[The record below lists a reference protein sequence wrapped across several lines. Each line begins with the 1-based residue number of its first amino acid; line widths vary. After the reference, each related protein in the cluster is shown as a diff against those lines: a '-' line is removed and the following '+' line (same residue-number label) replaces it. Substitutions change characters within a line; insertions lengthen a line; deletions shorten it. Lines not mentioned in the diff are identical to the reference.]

1 MSKWC
6 ILPDPVFIILIRF
19 HQLIFT
25 PFSKNYLIFAI
36 FHNPNSFSFILAKLS
51 IIHIFLWIPLES
63 KPIFTSFIQDV
74 VLPSAEIDLSRE
86 VPDNCKVAC
95 DNYNAVRVFF
105 EADLFSWNLKVLED
119 LLGFMEELLLA
130 LFSWKEWVRE
140 YFRYFDRNILL
151 LSLWRKTNF
160 FHSRQRGSIRNFLNN
175 LSRGFSDNLL
185 SFFLSIDNIHLWLI
199 LVIGYLLLLRCFSY
213 IFWFLPYF
221 FQWEQGRLLIL
232 LLDWKLLLFVLWKD
246 RIAKICLSLSG
257 QWF

>member
-1 MSKWC
+1 
-6 ILPDPVFIILIRF
+6 
-19 HQLIFT
+19 
-25 PFSKNYLIFAI
+25 
-36 FHNPNSFSFILAKLS
+36 
-51 IIHIFLWIPLES
+51 
-63 KPIFTSFIQDV
+63 
-74 VLPSAEIDLSRE
+74 
-86 VPDNCKVAC
+86 
-95 DNYNAVRVFF
+95 
-105 EADLFSWNLKVLED
+105 LKVLED